1 MEPEK
6 LIETLAVAERLKD
19 ATRHCYTSRGRRE
32 SVAEHSW
39 RITLMAYL
47 VSDEFPEA
55 NLEKLMKMCLIHD
68 LGEAFTGDIP
78 TFEKSEK
85 DEEKEQMPEIK
96 EEDVPNINYDDFKPI
111 ISFDNVSE
119 DEIIDTA
126 LNRLAQDTYFG
137 INGLPLIAC
146 FLHIYNRAKTDINF
160 SKQVLIKSKNF
171 SKAFD
176 YLTKQVKSMSVGNGI
191 GLDHRQIFAILDDYY
206 DLDDAVIAEKEA
218 EAKAKVK
225 AKSKAKKTNE
235 GTTKKVTK
243 NGSTKKSAAKP
254 DKKVEKEEEKPLDLF
269 SLLGGSN

>member
-1 MEPEK
+1 MKNIDVEEEENVMVLPKSDNSVSTNEP
-6 LIETLAVAERLKD
+6 LT
-19 ATRHCYTSRGRRE
+19 
-32 SVAEHSW
+32 
-39 RITLMAYL
+39 
-47 VSDEFPEA
+47 PEV
-55 NLEKLMKMCLIHD
+55 L
-68 LGEAFTGDIP
+68 
-78 TFEKSEK
+78 SEPSK
-85 DEEKEQMPEIK
+85 EEKVITPEVSSEEKVQMPEIK
-96 EEDVPNINYDDFKPI
+96 VEDVPNINYDDFKPI

-171 SKAFD
+171 TKAFD

-206 DLDDAVIAEKEA
+206 NLDDAQIAEKEA
-218 EAKAKVK
+218 KAKAKTK
-225 AKSKAKKTNE
+225 AKAKKAKE
-235 GTTKKVTK
+235 ETTKKVTK

>member
-1 MEPEK
+1 MSVFSEIDTMKNIDVEEEENVMVLPRSDNSVSTNEPLTPEVLSEPSKEEK
-6 LIETLAVAERLKD
+6 VKTPK
-19 ATRHCYTSRGRRE
+19 
-32 SVAEHSW
+32 
-39 RITLMAYL
+39 
-47 VSDEFPEA
+47 VSSE
-55 NLEKLMKMCLIHD
+55 
-68 LGEAFTGDIP
+68 
-78 TFEKSEK
+78 EK
-85 DEEKEQMPEIK
+85 DEEKVQMPEIK
-96 EEDVPNINYDDFKPI
+96 VEAVPNINYDDFKPI

-119 DEIIDTA
+119 DEIVDTA

-206 DLDDAVIAEKEA
+206 NLDDAIIAEKEA
-218 EAKAKVK
+218 DAKAKVK

>member
-1 MEPEK
+1 MSVFSEIDTMKNIDVEEEENVMVLPRSDNSVSTNEPLTPEVLSELSKEEK
-6 LIETLAVAERLKD
+6 VKTPE
-19 ATRHCYTSRGRRE
+19 
-32 SVAEHSW
+32 
-39 RITLMAYL
+39 
-47 VSDEFPEA
+47 VSSE
-55 NLEKLMKMCLIHD
+55 
-68 LGEAFTGDIP
+68 
-78 TFEKSEK
+78 EK
-85 DEEKEQMPEIK
+85 DEEKVQMTEIK
-96 EEDVPNINYDDFKPI
+96 VEDVPNINYDDFKPI

-146 FLHIYNRAKTDINF
+146 FLYIYNRAKTDINF

-206 DLDDAVIAEKEA
+206 NLDDAIIAEKEA
-218 EAKAKVK
+218 EA
-225 AKSKAKKTNE
+225 KAKKTNE

>member
-1 MEPEK
+1 MSVFSEIDTMKNIDVEEEENVMVLPRSDNSVSTNEP
-6 LIETLAVAERLKD
+6 LT
-19 ATRHCYTSRGRRE
+19 
-32 SVAEHSW
+32 
-39 RITLMAYL
+39 
-47 VSDEFPEA
+47 PEV
-55 NLEKLMKMCLIHD
+55 L
-68 LGEAFTGDIP
+68 
-78 TFEKSEK
+78 SEPSK
-85 DEEKEQMPEIK
+85 EEKVKTPEVSSEEKVQMTEIK
-96 EEDVPNINYDDFKPI
+96 VEDVPNINYDDFKPI

-119 DEIIDTA
+119 DEIVDTA

-176 YLTKQVKSMSVGNGI
+176 YLTKQVKSMSGGNRGV

-206 DLDDAVIAEKEA
+206 DLDDAAIAEKEA

>member
-1 MEPEK
+1 MSVFSEIDTMKNIDVEEEENVMVLPRSDNSVSTNEPLTPEVLSEPSKEEK
-6 LIETLAVAERLKD
+6 VKTTE
-19 ATRHCYTSRGRRE
+19 
-32 SVAEHSW
+32 
-39 RITLMAYL
+39 
-47 VSDEFPEA
+47 VSSE
-55 NLEKLMKMCLIHD
+55 
-68 LGEAFTGDIP
+68 
-78 TFEKSEK
+78 EK
-85 DEEKEQMPEIK
+85 DEEKVEMPEIK
-96 EEDVPNINYDDFKPI
+96 VEDVPNINYDDFKPI

-206 DLDDAVIAEKEA
+206 NLDDAIIAEKRLTP
-218 EAKAKVK
+218 KQ
-225 AKSKAKKTNE
+225 KSRLNLKPKRQMKEQQRKLLRMAVQKRVLLSLIRKLRKRKKNLLICFHCWEVVTN
-235 GTTKKVTK
+235 V
-243 NGSTKKSAAKP
+243 A
-254 DKKVEKEEEKPLDLF
+254 F
-269 SLLGGSN
+269 

>member
-1 MEPEK
+1 M
-6 LIETLAVAERLKD
+6 
-19 ATRHCYTSRGRRE
+19 S
-32 SVAEHSW
+32 
-39 RITLMAYL
+39 
-47 VSDEFPEA
+47 
-55 NLEKLMKMCLIHD
+55 
-68 LGEAFTGDIP
+68 
-78 TFEKSEK
+78 
-85 DEEKEQMPEIK
+85 EIK
-96 EEDVPNINYDDFKPI
+96 VEDVANINYDDFKPI

-119 DEIIDTA
+119 DEIVDTA

-206 DLDDAVIAEKEA
+206 NLDDAIIAEKEA

>member
-1 MEPEK
+1 MKNIDVEEEENVMVLPRSDNSVSTNEPLTPEVLSEPSKEEK
-6 LIETLAVAERLKD
+6 VKTTE
-19 ATRHCYTSRGRRE
+19 
-32 SVAEHSW
+32 
-39 RITLMAYL
+39 
-47 VSDEFPEA
+47 VSSE
-55 NLEKLMKMCLIHD
+55 
-68 LGEAFTGDIP
+68 
-78 TFEKSEK
+78 EK
-85 DEEKEQMPEIK
+85 DEEKVEMPEIK
-96 EEDVPNINYDDFKPI
+96 VEDVPNINYDDFKPI

-137 INGLPLIAC
+137 INGLPLIAS

-176 YLTKQVKSMSVGNGI
+176 YLTKQVKSMSGGNRGV

-206 DLDDAVIAEKEA
+206 DLDDAAIAEKEA
-218 EAKAKVK
+218 VAKVK
-225 AKSKAKKTNE
+225 VKAISKAKKINVV
-235 GTTKKVTK
+235 TTKKVTK

-254 DKKVEKEEEKPLDLF
+254 DKKVGKEEENPLDLF

>member
-1 MEPEK
+1 MSVFSEIDTMKNIDVEEEENVKVLPKSDNSVPTKEP
-6 LIETLAVAERLKD
+6 LT
-19 ATRHCYTSRGRRE
+19 
-32 SVAEHSW
+32 
-39 RITLMAYL
+39 
-47 VSDEFPEA
+47 PEV
-55 NLEKLMKMCLIHD
+55 L
-68 LGEAFTGDIP
+68 
-78 TFEKSEK
+78 SEPSK
-85 DEEKEQMPEIK
+85 EEKVTTPEVSSEEKVQMPEIK
-96 EEDVPNINYDDFKPI
+96 VEDVPNINYDDFKPI

-119 DEIIDTA
+119 DEIVDTA

-206 DLDDAVIAEKEA
+206 NLDDAIIAEKEA

-225 AKSKAKKTNE
+225 AKSKAKKANE

>member
-1 MEPEK
+1 
-6 LIETLAVAERLKD
+6 
-19 ATRHCYTSRGRRE
+19 
-32 SVAEHSW
+32 
-39 RITLMAYL
+39 
-47 VSDEFPEA
+47 
-55 NLEKLMKMCLIHD
+55 
-68 LGEAFTGDIP
+68 
-78 TFEKSEK
+78 
-85 DEEKEQMPEIK
+85 MPEIK
-96 EEDVPNINYDDFKPI
+96 VEDVPNINYDDFKPI

-119 DEIIDTA
+119 DEIVDTA

-176 YLTKQVKSMSVGNGI
+176 YLTKQVKSMSGGNRGV

-206 DLDDAVIAEKEA
+206 DLDDAAIAEKEA

>member
-1 MEPEK
+1 MFQK
-6 LIETLAVAERLKD
+6 I
-19 ATRHCYTSRGRRE
+19 
-32 SVAEHSW
+32 
-39 RITLMAYL
+39 
-47 VSDEFPEA
+47 
-55 NLEKLMKMCLIHD
+55 
-68 LGEAFTGDIP
+68 
-78 TFEKSEK
+78 
-85 DEEKEQMPEIK
+85 
-96 EEDVPNINYDDFKPI
+96 
-111 ISFDNVSE
+111 E